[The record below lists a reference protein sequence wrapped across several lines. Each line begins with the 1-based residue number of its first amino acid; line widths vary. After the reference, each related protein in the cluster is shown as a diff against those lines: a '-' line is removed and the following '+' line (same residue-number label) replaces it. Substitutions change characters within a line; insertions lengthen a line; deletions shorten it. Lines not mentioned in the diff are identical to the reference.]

1 MYELKRKIGDNIY
14 MYFGSLI
21 SYENVAKIGDIKEIT
36 KYLRSVTYSLDP
48 QINNN

>member
-21 SYENVAKIGDIKEIT
+21 SYDDMEKIGDIKEIT
-36 KYLRSVTYSLDP
+36 SYLRSTTYSLDP

>member
-21 SYENVAKIGDIKEIT
+21 PYHHLAKIGDIKEIT
-36 KYLRSVTYSLDP
+36 SYLRFVTYSLDP
-48 QINNN
+48 QTNNK

>member
-21 SYENVAKIGDIKEIT
+21 SYEYLEKIGDIREIT
-36 KYLRSVTYSLDP
+36 NYLRSVTYSLDP
-48 QINNN
+48 QTNNN